1 MHVRLAKR
9 VNNVFA
15 KVNESLQLR
24 FEWVANSTVEY
35 SAFNRFVPGSNP
47 GQPIKYEIDYRKEL
61 VSNAGYSFVC

>member
-15 KVNESLQLR
+15 KVNESLQSRL
-24 FEWVANSTVEY
+24 EWVANSTVEY

-47 GQPIKYEIDYRKEL
+47 GQPIKNEIDDKVR
-61 VSNAGYSFVC
+61 AGIKCWVLFI